1 MEYIRITILN
11 AYDAVC
17 ARMDNEAP
25 DALHYYDDELHSYLE
40 GTANTFSFKAL
51 AGHEDAQYLV
61 TGNKLAFQKDGR
73 DYYLNIVQATQD
85 EETVEVMAYSLSFE
99 LLNEENTAYKSSRA
113 MSFEEYLKIFD
124 WEKTLTLGI
133 NEVADKKISHEW
145 TGSDT
150 ILARIFSLANVFSAE
165 AEFVPVLNKDF
176 SLQKIVLNVYKQHT
190 DEIQGIGQNR
200 TDERLRYGVNIE
212 GITKTSDITEL
223 FTAIRPFGRD
233 NLTVTN
239 LVKTEYDSDGKVEYM
254 TLAGNRNIMAPQAR
268 DRFPSNLM
276 NSTND
281 RYIAKVWNYDTDNVN
296 TLYGQALAELKK
308 GCIPKMTY
316 EVEGYVDA
324 HVGDTFT
331 IIDEEFNPPLYLQAR
346 VKEQVE
352 SLTNPTQNKTTFS
365 NYEEL
370 QSQIDPELLQQV
382 NNLIA
387 ANRTYTCSVISSD
400 GVVFKNGE
408 GSTALTAVVKNGGLN
423 IADQFNIQWY
433 RNNEEF
439 DVGMTIVVKAVDISE
454 KETYRFEATDSGGI
468 FRGQYEVTV
477 SNVNDGEKGEQGE
490 KGPQGEPGADGEKGD
505 PTGIIESS
513 TVPEN
518 KYEGMLWKNTG
529 AIQDMV
535 KGATYRWNGTAWE
548 LFKLQAE
555 NIEAKNLQALSA
567 EIGTIKGTFSSDI
580 STPSGTH
587 KATGTITI
595 DEGLISGEYTYSDG
609 SSSDLAGSYSQ
620 GPDGI
625 KGEAQKAGNG
635 KYSYEYGLRGIKVQ
649 NGPWEASLDPGQIK
663 QLEMITIPDEV
674 QGFEMDICHAIGK
687 LMYPVGSIYMSANN
701 TDPGELFG
709 GTWERWGKGRVPVG
723 LNESDTDFATSEKT
737 GGAKTHTL
745 TTAQIP
751 SHNHSIG
758 HTHTTPN
765 STTTS
770 NGWHGHTTAA
780 TTLTNPIKVSGT
792 TIGWATLN
800 QAGTNRGGMTSTVRE
815 NINISIPSL
824 SVNGAG
830 SHTHTVN
837 GVTTNSQSTST
848 SGNAGSG
855 NAHNNLQPYITC
867 YMWKRTA

>member
-61 TGNKLAFQKDGR
+61 VGNKLAFQKDGR

-145 TGSDT
+145 TGADT

-239 LVKTEYDSDGKVEYM
+239 LAKTEYDSDGKVEYM

-276 NSTND
+276 DSAND
-281 RYIAKVWNYDTDNVN
+281 RYIAKIWNYDTDNVN

-408 GSTALTAVVKNGGLN
+408 GSTALTAVVKNDGLN

-439 DVGMTIVVKAVDISE
+439 DIGMTIVVKAADISE
-454 KETYRFEATDSGGI
+454 KEAYRFEATDSGGI

-529 AIQDMV
+529 AIQNMV

-635 KYSYEYGLRGIKVQ
+635 EYSYEYGLRGIKVQ

-770 NGWHGHTTAA
+770 NGKHGHTTVA
-780 TTLTNPIKVSGT
+780 TTLINPIKVSGT

>member
-61 TGNKLAFQKDGR
+61 VGNKLAFQKDGR

-239 LVKTEYDSDGKVEYM
+239 LAKTEYDSDGKVEYM

-276 NSTND
+276 DSAND

-316 EVEGYVDA
+316 KVEGYVDA

-370 QSQIDPELLQQV
+370 QSQIDPVLLQQV

-387 ANRTYTCSVISSD
+387 ANHTYTCSVISSD